1 MPTQLLNLKRIF
13 IFFLLLCQLHCA
25 TFTGTLVNKWVKD
38 YYESTNI
45 TGVGIG
51 LAGDGA
57 ISVYMG
63 VQFGLAFGLAYA
75 AATIVALPF
84 IFSDFYNL

>member
-1 MPTQLLNLKRIF
+1 M
-13 IFFLLLCQLHCA
+13 
-25 TFTGTLVNKWVKD
+25 
-38 YYESTNI
+38 
-45 TGVGIG
+45 
-51 LAGDGA
+51 AGDGA